1 VRDLVKSPEF
11 YPIHT
16 KGKRKRNFTGLTQV
30 KNDGI
35 RILVIALFYEQFKII
50 KYGRKSIMDKT
61 VHKLLNQQINK
72 EFYSAYLY
80 LEFSNYFKSKGL
92 DGFANWYMI
101 QAQEERDHAMLF
113 YTYLQNQNQ
122 TVTLESIDKPDPSI
136 SCHMDVLKAGLTHEE
151 YVTGLINNIYSAA
164 YDVKDFRTMQFL
176 DWFVKE
182 QGEEETKANDLIS
195 KMELFG
201 TDPKSLYMLNQELA
215 ARVYTAPS
223 LVL

>member
-1 VRDLVKSPEF
+1 MNEKV
-11 YPIHT
+11 Y
-16 KGKRKRNFTGLTQV
+16 Q
-30 KNDGI
+30 
-35 RILVIALFYEQFKII
+35 
-50 KYGRKSIMDKT
+50 
-61 VHKLLNQQINK
+61 LLNQQINK

-80 LEFSNYFKSKGL
+80 LDFSNYFKAKGL

-113 YTYLQNQNQ
+113 YQYLQNENQ
-122 TVTLESIDKPDPSI
+122 KVTLEAIAKPDKVFT
-136 SCHMDVLKAGLTHEE
+136 CHMDVLKAGLEHEK
-151 YVTGLINNIYSAA
+151 YVTSLINDIYGAA

-182 QGEEETKANDLIS
+182 QLEEEKNADDMI
-195 KMELFG
+195 KKFELFG
-201 TDPKSLYMLNQELA
+201 NDPKGLYALDAEYA